1 MSAPHFEIRIGDD
14 GTAEVD
20 GEPLFPPPGGSV
32 HDVVLDL
39 LQGHAQRLGVVVEAT
54 VNNEDGRATFLLEV
68 APDGSSRIPS
78 AGGPTAAEEEPTDLT
93 ESDFTERALAEG
105 DLTETA
111 APAPVPVPVPASA
124 RVPVPVPG
132 QLLDRV
138 RTINSAAAE
147 GELTHALEMAT
158 ELREHLAGAEG
169 DAHPY
174 ALEARAMEAYLA
186 YLCGEHRQATVLAL
200 AVARIRCGAGDARAA
215 DEVARA
221 AAAWRRLDDDIA
233 AVAHGRELLHMWEA
247 LERRELLPPVHRELA
262 DQVRRHLHWLAAAA

>member
-20 GEPLFPPPGGSV
+20 GEPLLPPPGRSV

-54 VNNEDGRATFLLEV
+54 VNSEDGLATFRLEV

-78 AGGPTAAEEEPTDLT
+78 AGVLTAAEEST
-93 ESDFTERALAEG
+93 

-111 APAPVPVPVPASA
+111 APTPIAAPVPFPVRAPAPAPVPI
-124 RVPVPVPG
+124 PVK
-132 QLLDRV
+132 LLDRV
-138 RTINSAAAE
+138 RTINSAVAG
-147 GELTHALEMAT
+147 GELTQALEMAT
-158 ELREHLAGAEG
+158 DLREYLAGAEG
-169 DAHPY
+169 DDHPY

-262 DQVRRHLHWLAAAA
+262 DQVRRHLHWLATAA